1 MQQHPT
7 KNGNEV
13 LECSHIIQRDSCR
26 LFLGACHV
34 ADLFSLS
41 QRCHCNG
48 VTQDGDASSPFLAL
62 LLTAHLSTHFCCESD
77 TCNATDKGK
86 IQSEKEFVKPVVT
99 KVVCM
104 TIMIIK
110 VICRQSKKTA
120 FGGVFIELIIE
131 F

>member
-13 LECSHIIQRDSCR
+13 LECSHTIQRDSCR
-26 LFLGACHV
+26 LFLGACRV
-34 ADLFSLS
+34 VDLFSPSRL
-41 QRCHCNG
+41 QTCHSNG

-62 LLTAHLSTHFCCESD
+62 LLTAHLFTHFCCESD
-77 TCNATDKGK
+77 AFSATDKGK
-86 IQSEKEFVKPVVT
+86 IQFGKEFFKPVVS

-110 VICRQSKKTA
+110 VICRQSKKMA
-120 FGGVFIELIIE
+120 FGAFSLS
-131 F
+131 